1 MRAPSQPTGIPFRFS
16 DSVHHQLN
24 MYALAASAAGV
35 GVLAL
40 AQPAEARIIYTPANT
55 PIVNGTP
62 LDLNHDHK
70 ADFRFAT
77 LATTT
82 GDQSAGGFFLSVFS
96 VGAKNM
102 IWGTSLSV
110 CQTTCKRTGWAAA
123 PGAGV
128 RIGPNKKRF
137 QQGDNR
143 MGNWWW
149 GIWGTGSGGPWANVK
164 NGYLGLK
171 FSIQGKAH
179 YGWARISIKDT
190 GKGGITLTGYAYE
203 TIPNKP
209 IITGKT
215 KGPDVIADQ
224 PSSLGQLAL
233 GRK

>member
-1 MRAPSQPTGIPFRFS
+1 
-16 DSVHHQLN
+16 

-35 GVLAL
+35 GAL
-40 AQPAEARIIYTPANT
+40 VFAQPAEAKIIYTPANT
-55 PIVNGTP
+55 PIVNGTS

-70 ADFRFAT
+70 VDFRFAT
-77 LATTT
+77 LVTETPDT
-82 GDQSAGGFFLSVFS
+82 SAGGFFLSVFP
-96 VGAKNM
+96 ANPKNM

-110 CQTTCKRTGWAAA
+110 CRTSCKRMGWASAL
-123 PGAGV
+123 GAGV
-128 RIGPNKKRF
+128 RIGPNKKKF
-137 QQGDNR
+137 QQGNNP

-149 GIWGTGSGGPWANVK
+149 GIWGTGSGGPWKKAH
-164 NGYLGLK
+164 GYLGLR

-179 YGWARISIKDT
+179 YGWARIAIKEA

-215 KGPDVIADQ
+215 KGPDVITAQ
-224 PSSLGQLAL
+224 PATLGRLAL